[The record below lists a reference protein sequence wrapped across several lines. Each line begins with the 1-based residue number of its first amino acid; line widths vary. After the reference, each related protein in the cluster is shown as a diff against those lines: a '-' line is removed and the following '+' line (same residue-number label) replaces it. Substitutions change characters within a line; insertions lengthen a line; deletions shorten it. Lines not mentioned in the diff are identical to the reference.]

1 MLMGLYSHQKH
12 WLRFRMMSEINKD
25 GKNAALPTIIYASAP
40 AQILALLSIFFNSSP
55 PGLWRDSSNPQIK
68 KGIQNGIS
76 IPLKLRS
83 HHQNR
88 SFVTCMVGHKM
99 PLSERKLIREFRD
112 EIKISL
118 LLVLGT
124 LQGIVAVLAC
134 NKGKLCS
141 IGLDATAQS
150 RIFSSCVHADFCLLL
165 YLRVNRGAEAS
176 LRQVGTGCSRCRN
189 SFRGRLYSLQQLPA
203 GVTFPCD
210 QLIVLSSS
218 E

>member
-1 MLMGLYSHQKH
+1 ML
-12 WLRFRMMSEINKD
+12 
-25 GKNAALPTIIYASAP
+25 
-40 AQILALLSIFFNSSP
+40 
-55 PGLWRDSSNPQIK
+55 
-68 KGIQNGIS
+68 
-76 IPLKLRS
+76 
-83 HHQNR
+83 
-88 SFVTCMVGHKM
+88 
-99 PLSERKLIREFRD
+99 LSERKLIREFRD

-203 GVTFPCD
+203 GVTLSLWLVNCSFIVWMIHLHYLVVSLSYGFHCCSAWAIPFRQWDED
-210 QLIVLSSS
+210 QHIRAYSVLQLQTLLRTLVFCIICCLFFRLLKMYIHLVKAISLSAWKQGFMYID
-218 E
+218 